1 VNILFTAVGDF
12 LTVEARACLNEWRAT
27 YHAVVQ
33 MPMDRVTSYLRFDR
47 ASELALVDAIVCM
60 ADMDGEYAARTVRFD
75 FSGDWLLGGGPFPRL
90 DSPLEK
96 ALVLADDVGKL
107 SEACTMRDGRKWKS
121 IPFIIFSD
129 RADSANSAARRRS
142 NVSILPTNDPTQAM
156 SAIARVV
163 DKYQER
169 VLADYEALGILVR
182 VERGRVQI
190 GTALHLKAEGAESEY
205 YHAPGDRRT
214 HTGWVTVKRDNEGL
228 RADVELF
235 QILLEQKASET
246 EMHRFFEEHPAIL
259 MQARMGIPI
268 SHAPQFANPK
278 AHTPDFA
285 LSPILGPWDGKAVEL
300 LELKGPAGRL
310 LRKPP
315 HPGFAADVTRA
326 VDQVRDYGRNLAD
339 PSNLKAVLKGLGYV
353 PDNSNLGVL
362 IGREPRS
369 EEERGILAQRRSE
382 LNVKVVT
389 YDEILATQESQ
400 LNKRPEP
407 YMLRYGTSAFRLVK
421 PKLSGRRH

>member
-1 VNILFTAVGDF
+1 M
-12 LTVEARACLNEWRAT
+12 EWRAT
-27 YHAVVQ
+27 YHAVEQ
-33 MPMDRVTSYLRFDR
+33 MPMGRVTSYLRLDR
-47 ASELALVDAIVCM
+47 ASSLAMVDAIVCM
-60 ADMDGEYAARTVRFD
+60 ADMDAEYSARTVRFD
-75 FSGDWLLGGGPFPRL
+75 LSGDWLIGDGLFARL
-90 DSPLEK
+90 DSPLQK
-96 ALVLADDVGKL
+96 ALVLADDVRKL
-107 SEACTMRDGRKWKS
+107 PETCTMQDGRKWKS
-121 IPFIIFSD
+121 IPFIIFSS
-129 RADSANSAARRRS
+129 RASSAASRRL
-142 NVSILPTNDPTQAM
+142 NASILPPSDPAGAV
-156 SAIARVV
+156 SAVARVV
-163 DKYQER
+163 DKYHES

-182 VERGRVQI
+182 VEKGRVQI

-214 HTGWVTVKRDNEGL
+214 HTSWVTVKRDNEGL

-235 QILLEQKASET
+235 QILLERKASET
-246 EMHRFFEEHPAIL
+246 EMHQFFEEHPAIL

-278 AHTPDFA
+278 ANTPDFA
-285 LSPILGPWDGKAVEL
+285 FSPILGPWDGKAVEL

-326 VDQVRDYGRNLAD
+326 VDQVRDYGRYLAD
-339 PSNLKAVLKGLGYV
+339 PSNLQAVLKGLGYV
-353 PDNSNLGVL
+353 PDDSKLGVL

-369 EEERGILAQRRSE
+369 EEERGVLAQRRSE

-407 YMLRYGTSAFRLVK
+407 YVLRYGTPAFPLVK
-421 PKLSGRRH
+421 PKLSGPRH